1 MMIDLNYGENYKE
14 EILLKHKIEE
24 KISSSL
30 GIPKNQVM
38 LNYGSNSNLILFFSA
53 YSVKFLN
60 EKKRKLKI
68 FLDFP
73 NYFFTITQLK
83 EWFIDTKFIKRDEK
97 MNFPLENFIKEIKEF
112 KQDVIILTTPNNP
125 TGKPIKDE
133 EIIKVINS
141 SPKGTILLIDRS
153 CVNTIPEISTK
164 KILAK
169 FKNNKIVVLH
179 SFSKSH
185 SLSDERLGYLATNN
199 KKVAEFLYNKR
210 DLNHNINAVKK
221 LAKILDDK
229 NITKSKIEQIKKCNT
244 LLKNYFKNQNARY
257 FDSFSN
263 FALIKLPLNMNSEF
277 IVNYFNKKDIL
288 IMGGH
293 KIGLGNKYIRLHM
306 SGVSE
311 IKKFIQE
318 FNNLKNEI
326 HP

>member
-1 MMIDLNYGENYKE
+1 MMIDLNYGENYRE

-68 FLDFP
+68 LLDFP

-83 EWFIDTKFIKRDEK
+83 EWCVDAKFIKRDEK
-97 MNFPLENFIKEIKEF
+97 MNFPLENFLKGIKGF
-112 KQDVIILTTPNNP
+112 RPDVILLTTPNNP
-125 TGKPIKDE
+125 TGKPIKDDE
-133 EIIKVINS
+133 LIKIINS
-141 SPKGTILLIDRS
+141 TPKDAIILIDRS
-153 CVNTIPEISTK
+153 CVNTLPEISTK
-164 KILAK
+164 ELLTK
-169 FKNNKIVVLH
+169 FKNDKIIVLH

-185 SLSDERLGYLATNN
+185 SLSDERIGYLATNN
-199 KKVAEFLYNKR
+199 KEVTEFLYNKR

-221 LAKILDDK
+221 LLKLIDDK
-229 NITKSKIEQIKKCNT
+229 RTLERKKEIIKKCNS
-244 LLKNYFKNQNARY
+244 LLKEYFEKKKTEY
-257 FDSFSN
+257 SESHSN
-263 FALIKLPLNMNSEF
+263 FALIKLQSKLNSEF
-277 IVNYFNKKDIL
+277 VEEYLTKKDIL
-288 IMGGH
+288 VMGGH

-311 IKKFIQE
+311 IKRFIQE
-318 FNNLKNEI
+318 YEKIEK
-326 HP
+326 